1 MKSGRCWPPWPTEG
15 ATPAAAHRPDFP
27 GNPVIGRRLLL
38 LGLSMVDPHTRCVR
52 CGAPLT
58 DLDDGC
64 PRCLLELALPGHEPS
79 ATELAAE
86 EMAELAAA
94 LPQLEFLGALGAGGM
109 GRVYRARHRQLE
121 RDVAVKILAPGL
133 DEPQFAERFQ
143 REARALA
150 RLDHRG
156 IVKLYDFGCA
166 AGRWFMLLEY
176 VGGGTLRQRMR
187 GGLSAAEA
195 LAIVPQLCDALQ
207 YAHDRGVIHR
217 DIKPENV
224 LLDDSGLVKIADFG
238 LAKLRTPVEPGLGLT
253 ASEATMGTYQYMA
266 PEQMSHTRDVDHRAD
281 LFSLGVVFY
290 EMLTGNLPVGVF
302 EPPSRRAAVPRDVD
316 AIIHRSL
323 ERSPDSRYQHA
334 AEVKTDLQRVAD
346 RPRADAGAA
355 IDPASPARQLAAVV
369 VDDLGRAGR
378 VTELL
383 LGRFVLA
390 ALCGAAIWWVGT
402 WLTGE
407 REAWES
413 LLWYVPALGAAGFAL
428 GFRHP
433 DRIWVHGLGL
443 LAGQSVVGWTGLQG
457 EGAALWPFGF
467 GMLCL
472 FTLGAQGLVVLGAF
486 LRRFLQQRARR
497 RRPAA
502 QPRTGVR

>member
-1 MKSGRCWPPWPTEG
+1 
-15 ATPAAAHRPDFP
+15 
-27 GNPVIGRRLLL
+27 
-38 LGLSMVDPHTRCVR
+38 MVDPHTRCVR

-58 DLDDGC
+58 ALDTAC
-64 PRCLLELALPGHEPS
+64 PRCLLGLALPGHEPS
-79 ATELAAE
+79 ESELDGPDHDARAGDGPADDAAH

-121 RDVAVKILAPGL
+121 REVAVKILAPGL

-143 REARALA
+143 REARAMA

-176 VGGGTLRQRMR
+176 VGGGNLRQRMR
-187 GGLSAAEA
+187 GGLSATEV

-224 LLDDSGLVKIADFG
+224 LLDGSGLVKIADFG
-238 LAKLRTPVEPGLGLT
+238 LAKLRTPMEPGVGLT

-266 PEQMSHTRDVDHRAD
+266 PEQVTHTRDVDHRAD

-302 EPPSRRAAVPRDVD
+302 EPPSRRAAVPSDVD
-316 AIIHRSL
+316 AIVHRSL

-334 AEVKTDLQRVAD
+334 ADVKTDLQRVAD
-346 RPRADAGAA
+346 RSRAGAA
-355 IDPASPARQLAAVV
+355 ATTGRASPARQLAAVIAG
-369 VDDLGRAGR
+369 DLAHAGR

-383 LGRFVLA
+383 LGRFVVA
-390 ALCGAAIWWVGT
+390 ALCGAAVWWFVP

-407 REAWES
+407 REAWDS
-413 LLWYVPALGAAGFAL
+413 LLCYVPVLCAAGFAL
-428 GFRHP
+428 GFWRP
-433 DRIWVHGLGL
+433 DRIWVLGLGL
-443 LAGQSVVGWTGLQG
+443 FAGQAVVGSIGLQG
-457 EGAALWPFGF
+457 EGAALWPYSLGLLF
-467 GMLCL
+467 L
-472 FTLGAQGLVVLGAF
+472 FTLGTQGLVVLGAF
-486 LRRFLQQRARR
+486 LRRFSLYRARR
-497 RRPAA
+497 R
-502 QPRTGVR
+502 QPQIHRRTGAP